1 MFIGHPLSNWRI
13 GDSTDF
19 KFQKSPLCYT
29 YENEGIPTFA
39 LFIRF
44 HSKRK
49 RTIIIKRG
57 DNFYSLRDHRKAIM
71 KYSKQKKKK
80 PPVIDESLASQSNV
94 LQESSESNS
103 KVAKPKKTKRSI
115 INESSASYD
124 EVKDKGNLLENDFCD
139 IAIELYDIVIKK

>member
-1 MFIGHPLSNWRI
+1 M
-13 GDSTDF
+13 
-19 KFQKSPLCYT
+19 
-29 YENEGIPTFA
+29 
-39 LFIRF
+39 
-44 HSKRK
+44 
-49 RTIIIKRG
+49 
-57 DNFYSLRDHRKAIM
+57 
-71 KYSKQKKKK
+71 
-80 PPVIDESLASQSNV
+80 ASQSNV